1 MRRMRCPHCKEY
13 GFHMGNLPRE
23 VIAVLACRHCEELS
37 VLFRGK
43 IIPLNKQILENGTM
57 EERKMH
63 LAEVIAQ
70 FLESGM
76 FRFPAMEEETESAE
90 DAAAPKPAF
99 PFGLPRSAP
108 DTPISDQE
116 LDRFIKIDLK
126 CLDNPSYFKRI
137 FRPRS

>member
-13 GFHMGNLPRE
+13 GFNTGVLPNE
-23 VIAVLACRHCEELS
+23 VIAVLACRHCEEIS

-70 FLESGM
+70 FLESGL
-76 FRFPAMEEETESAE
+76 FHFTEMEQETENTEAPPPKSLPLFKNPRPIPE
-90 DAAAPKPAF
+90 D
-99 PFGLPRSAP
+99 L
-108 DTPISDQE
+108 ISDQE
-116 LDRFIKIDLK
+116 MDRFIKVDLK
-126 CLDNPSYFKRI
+126 CLDNPSYFRRI
-137 FRPRS
+137 FGRRH

>member
-1 MRRMRCPHCKEY
+1 
-13 GFHMGNLPRE
+13 MGNLPRE

-57 EERKMH
+57 EERKLH

-76 FRFPAMEEETESAE
+76 FRFPGMEEETESRE
-90 DAAAPKPAF
+90 DASPPKLAF
-99 PFGLPRSAP
+99 PFAPSRSGP